1 MKRHLAA
8 VAVLLLAGCVTTESI
23 TPGTKPDMAEAARLN
38 TQLGIDYMRKGQTD
52 LALEK
57 FERAL
62 EQDPDLGIAHSSIA
76 FLYARKGEKKKAEK
90 HYREAI
96 DLNADDPFTLNNFG
110 IFLCG
115 QGEIDDAEEYFLE
128 AAKSPSNTAPEDA
141 WTNAGVCVRRDNKLD
156 KAEQYLREALQL
168 NPRHPNALAQMAWLT
183 FQRKDF
189 LRTRAFLQRYE
200 AVGPPTAETLWIGAQ
215 TERQLGDRV
224 AAIAYERSL
233 KSRFPDSKEANEL
246 FRKAGK

>member
-1 MKRHLAA
+1 MKRLLA
-8 VAVLLLAGCVTTESI
+8 VAAAALLAGCVTTETV
-23 TPGTKPDMAEAARLN
+23 TPGTQPDMKEAARLN
-38 TQLGIDYMRKGQTD
+38 TQLGIDYMRKGQ
-52 LALEK
+52 LEFALEK

-62 EQDPDLGIAHSSIA
+62 EQDPDLAIAHSSIA
-76 FLYARKGEKKKAEK
+76 FLYARKGDKERAED
-90 HYREAI
+90 HYREAL

-115 QGEIDDAEEYFLE
+115 QGEVDDAEELFVQ
-128 AAKSPSNTAPEDA
+128 AAKSPSNATPEDA
-141 WTNAGVCVRRDNKLD
+141 WTNAGVCVRRENKLD

-168 NPRHPNALAQMAWLT
+168 NPRHPNALSQMAWLT
-183 FQRKDF
+183 FQRKDY

-224 AAIAYERSL
+224 AALAYERNL
-233 KSRFPDSKEANEL
+233 RSRFPDSREATEL
-246 FRKAGK
+246 LRKTGK